1 MRLWEWRLLPYLPT
15 SQLLA
20 QKREI
25 DLIWKDLANGK
36 KTNHILI
43 NYIWEYDDYLTEL
56 GGYYWFLK
64 TEFNKRGYV
73 FKFSENFI
81 NLNSYFGYYVPF
93 KYHHNNRYLV
103 QCFYNLQEKYDR
115 GQKDFTKDIFDKL
128 YYFMEDKQ

>member
-1 MRLWEWRLLPYLPT
+1 M
-15 SQLLA
+15 
-20 QKREI
+20 I
-25 DLIWKDLANGK
+25 FKDLANGK

-43 NYIWEYDDYLTEL
+43 KYIWEYDDYLTEL

-73 FKFSENFI
+73 FKLSENFI
-81 NLNSYFGYYVPF
+81 NLNGYFGYYVPF

-115 GQKDFTKDIFDKL
+115 GQKDFTKDIYDKL